1 MVKTKKTNGILII
14 AENKGNKAKAR
25 MLYSPAKQTYEF
37 AKAGEYSSANKPTK
51 AVLKANM
58 LNKILGIK
66 KFDFYWLEE
75 NQCHIEIE
83 AKDEKEARDK
93 WENGDYNFKKVEKD
107 CSGEN
112 EAESLEIVE
121 QQHNHNKN

>member
-1 MVKTKKTNGILII
+1 MVKTK
-14 AENKGNKAKAR
+14 
-25 MLYSPAKQTYEF
+25 
-37 AKAGEYSSANKPTK
+37 
-51 AVLKANM
+51 KANM

-66 KFDFYWLEE
+66 KFDLYWLKE
-75 NQCHIEIE
+75 NQRYIEMCHIEIE

-112 EAESLEIVE
+112 EADINSLEINSLDIVE
-121 QQHNHNKN
+121 Q

>member
-14 AENKGNKAKAR
+14 AENKGNKAR

-93 WENGDYNFKKVEKD
+93 WENGDYNFNKVEKD